1 MDNFYLKEE
10 YTFEDIENLI
20 LNEVEESIYLDFKDA
35 PALDKSDGKRKEI
48 AKDISAFANSEGG
61 IIIYGIQENN
71 HKASAINFIDGN
83 IYTKEWIEQVINSS
97 IQRRIS
103 NINIYPIRKSQNINE
118 TIYLI
123 KIPKSLDAPHLSKD
137 KRFYKRFNFES
148 VMMEEYEIRNSY
160 GRKLKSKLQIDDIKF
175 QLLDQ
180 NESVFT
186 LQIEIFAGNDGDMVE
201 KDYKLNLYF
210 INCPDVNLHW
220 DIRDPNN
227 YHYTEINDTKIKV
240 SSNSIS
246 PIYPNE
252 SVTILR
258 IKWKI
263 NKSNLVEIFEK
274 LKIETILYF
283 SAGEFRKEV
292 DENYKMNI
300 YEYLC
305 KNNESINGN

>member
-1 MDNFYLKEE
+1 ME
-10 YTFEDIENLI
+10 
-20 LNEVEESIYLDFKDA
+20 
-35 PALDKSDGKRKEI
+35 
-48 AKDISAFANSEGG
+48 EGG